1 MPGGFPQWKKVDSAP
16 HHHGFH
22 FAQQF
27 PQFASGGMESA
38 QLHQQLGGFLRVS
51 QPEMS
56 HRQERGVNLRPTL
69 AEILAM
75 LQRGKGFLE
84 LAHAVVRGPQGHS
97 AGECPRCCSCPDPRW
112 ARPAVSVPL
121 STVTIVSAGLAA
133 CAEDLEDLDGALWRA
148 VDLVLPTVVEPSVEA
163 VEDVLP
169 EEPPPEKSTTAATT
183 ATATTAAR
191 ISRVLLRGER
201 CEATPGRR
209 SAEDLER
216 AGCAGAAAGPS
227 IFDGV

>member
-1 MPGGFPQWKKVDSAP
+1 MPHDLSAEGGKIPSSLEECNPVQCFIFFFQAEDGIRDTSVTGVQTCALPIQAEDGIRDTSVTGVQTCALPICKEKGPKRFMPGGFPQWKKVDSAP

-75 LQRGKGFLE
+75 L
-84 LAHAVVRGPQGHS
+84 
-97 AGECPRCCSCPDPRW
+97 
-112 ARPAVSVPL
+112 
-121 STVTIVSAGLAA
+121 
-133 CAEDLEDLDGALWRA
+133 
-148 VDLVLPTVVEPSVEA
+148 
-163 VEDVLP
+163 
-169 EEPPPEKSTTAATT
+169 
-183 ATATTAAR
+183 
-191 ISRVLLRGER
+191 
-201 CEATPGRR
+201 
-209 SAEDLER
+209 
-216 AGCAGAAAGPS
+216 
-227 IFDGV
+227 